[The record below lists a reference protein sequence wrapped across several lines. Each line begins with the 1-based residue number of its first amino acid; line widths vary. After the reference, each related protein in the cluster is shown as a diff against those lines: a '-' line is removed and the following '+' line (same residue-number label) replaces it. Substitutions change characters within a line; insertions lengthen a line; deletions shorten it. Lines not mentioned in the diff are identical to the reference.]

1 MGECL
6 PPACEGDAGG
16 NPFPGPKPAGGKW
29 LPKRL
34 PRPGLARMG
43 PTPVL
48 GPNPRAESTHVP
60 GHVPGRTPVPGPT
73 DGSGPAADPTAAE
86 AHFGYNNLYP
96 ESGVGR
102 LTWSWTAG
110 KPMGLG
116 RFGRCG
122 DRCHCGSRSMRRWWN
137 WLSQAGS
144 VRASTWW
151 RPILRASLG

>member
-60 GHVPGRTPVPGPT
+60 GPVPGPNLRVPGPTHVPAPCPGPTPCPDPTHVPKSTHVPGHMPGRTPVPGPT
-73 DGSGPAADPTAAE
+73 DGSGQPPTPPPRK
-86 AHFGYNNLYP
+86 L
-96 ESGVGR
+96 
-102 LTWSWTAG
+102 
-110 KPMGLG
+110 
-116 RFGRCG
+116 
-122 DRCHCGSRSMRRWWN
+122 
-137 WLSQAGS
+137 
-144 VRASTWW
+144 
-151 RPILRASLG
+151 ILDTTTYI